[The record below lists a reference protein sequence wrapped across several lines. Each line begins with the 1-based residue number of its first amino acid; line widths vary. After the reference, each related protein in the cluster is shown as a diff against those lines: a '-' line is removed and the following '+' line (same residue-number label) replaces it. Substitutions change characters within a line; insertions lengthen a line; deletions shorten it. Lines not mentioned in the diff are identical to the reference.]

1 MIPDDLRADCQ
12 TQSCSTTQRFRREEG
27 HENLL
32 SKVRGNSGSVV
43 FDAKLGAART
53 ALADLAAL
61 CGDANGRVRLVRYGI
76 ACIDEQV
83 EDQLA
88 QLGCGTVDRQAGRVQ
103 P

>member
-27 HENLL
+27 HEKLL
-32 SKVRGNSGSVV
+32 SKVRGNSGSIV
-43 FDAKLGAART
+43 F
-53 ALADLAAL
+53 
-61 CGDANGRVRLVRYGI
+61 DANGRVRSVRYGI